1 MADNLDT
8 VMTPDCIFCR
18 ILAGELPSA
27 EVYSDDLAY
36 AFADIS
42 PVTPT
47 HVLVIPRDCVTFIE
61 GTSEAQEPLLGHLL
75 RVGAKVARQCGI
87 ADRGYRLAVNQG
99 ADAGQMVDHLH
110 VHVMGGGVM
119 GKMA

>member
-1 MADNLDT
+1 
-8 VMTPDCIFCR
+8 MTADCIFCR

-47 HVLVIPRDCVTFIE
+47 HVLVIPRDHVTFIE
-61 GTSEAQEPLLGHLL
+61 DTSKSDEPLLGHLM
-75 RVGAKVARQCGI
+75 RVGAVVAKMCGI
-87 ADRGYRLAVNQG
+87 AENGYRLTVNQG

>member
-1 MADNLDT
+1 
-8 VMTPDCIFCR
+8 MTADCIFCR

-27 EVYSDDLAY
+27 DVYSDDLAY

-47 HVLVIPRDCVTFIE
+47 HVLVIPRDHVTFIE
-61 GTSEAQEPLLGHLL
+61 GSTEEHEPLLGHLL
-75 RVGAKVARQCGI
+75 RVGATVARQCGI
-87 ADRGYRLAVNQG
+87 ADDGYRLVVNQG
-99 ADAGQMVDHLH
+99 AHAGQMVDHLH
-110 VHVMGGGVM
+110 VHVLGGGVM

>member
-1 MADNLDT
+1 MT
-8 VMTPDCIFCR
+8 VDCIFCR

-47 HVLVIPRDCVTFIE
+47 HVLVIPRDHVTFIE
-61 GTSEAQEPLLGHLL
+61 DTSESDEPLLGHLL
-75 RVGAKVARQCGI
+75 RVGATVAQKCGI
-87 ADRGYRLAVNQG
+87 AENGYRLAINQG
-99 ADAGQMVDHLH
+99 ANAGQMVDHLH

>member
-1 MADNLDT
+1 
-8 VMTPDCIFCR
+8 MTADCIFCR

-27 EVYSDDLAY
+27 EVFADDLAY

-47 HVLVIPRDCVTFIE
+47 HVLVIPREHVTFIE
-61 GTSEAQEPLLGHLL
+61 GATEGHEPLLGHLL
-75 RVGAKVARQCGI
+75 RVGATVARQCGI
-87 ADRGYRLAVNQG
+87 ADDGYRLVVNQG
-99 ADAGQMVDHLH
+99 ANAGQMVDHLH
-110 VHVMGGGVM
+110 VHVLGGGVM